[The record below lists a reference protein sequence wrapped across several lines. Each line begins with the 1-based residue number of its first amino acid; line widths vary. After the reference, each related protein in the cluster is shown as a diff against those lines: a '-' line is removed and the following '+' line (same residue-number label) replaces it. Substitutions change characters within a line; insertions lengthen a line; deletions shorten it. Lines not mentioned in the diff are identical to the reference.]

1 MGSVSLRLVAG
12 GFPVWMLAACGG
24 GGSGT
29 PIASPAPTP
38 APSPAPAPSPS
49 PSPSPTYAL
58 ATDFSVDRQYTGWG
72 VEAVRDYRA
81 PPAGSP
87 AGTPGTATYT
97 VTLKPET
104 LGAGFTYTAAN
115 RTYVVRWVDFTKSYG
130 PTTDGLNAGRMPF
143 SILDDFLR
151 LHPWTDNASSD
162 YARYFGAI
170 RWGRFEGSNNAAF
183 DSVSRNYSAIFG
195 TKTLSGD
202 LPTSGTYVFSFF
214 PEITAVNPPRTANG
228 SDIYQIVQNSWS
240 VRIDYATRLL
250 IGTLRLDPSPSAPI
264 GTQPLT
270 ITMSGSIE
278 ADRTSVNGGFSGTGI
293 GGEFTGN
300 LFGPQGRELGF
311 AYRITINGAE
321 AYAGATGSKGF

>member
-1 MGSVSLRLVAG
+1 MLV
-12 GFPVWMLAACGG
+12 LAACGG
-24 GGSGT
+24 GGSSGT
-29 PIASPAPTP
+29 PISSPTPTP
-38 APSPAPAPSPS
+38 APSPTPVPSPS

-81 PPAGSP
+81 PPPGSP
-87 AGTPGTATYT
+87 AGTPGTSTYAI
-97 VTLKPET
+97 TLRPET
-104 LGAGFTYTAAN
+104 VGAGFTYTAAN
-115 RTYVVRWVDFTKSYG
+115 KTYAVRWGDFVKTYG
-130 PTTDGLNAGRMPF
+130 PATDGLNAGRMPF
-143 SILDDFLR
+143 SMLDDFQR
-151 LHPWTDNASSD
+151 YHPWTDSASSD

-170 RWGRFEGSNNAAF
+170 RWSRFEGSSNAIF

-195 TKTLSGD
+195 TKTVVTD

-214 PEITAVNPPRTANG
+214 PEITAVNPPRAANG

-250 IGTLRLDPSPSAPI
+250 IGTIRLDPSTAAPA

-278 ADRTSVNGGFSGTGI
+278 PDRTSVNGGFSGTGI
-293 GGEFTGN
+293 SGEFTGN

-311 AYRITINGAE
+311 VYRIIINGTE
-321 AYAGATGSKGF
+321 AYAGATGSKGL